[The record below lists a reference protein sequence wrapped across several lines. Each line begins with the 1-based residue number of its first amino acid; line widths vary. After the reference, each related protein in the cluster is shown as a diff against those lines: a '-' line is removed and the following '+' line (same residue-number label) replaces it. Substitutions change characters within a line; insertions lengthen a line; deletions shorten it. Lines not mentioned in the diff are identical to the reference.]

1 MIITILDLIGS
12 FAFAFYGAT
21 AALKQKYDIFG
32 IFVCAFLTA
41 VGGGTIRDMI
51 LNKTPF
57 YLQDCSYLF
66 VIIAAVAIAIALYKL
81 FPRIEWLIQILDA
94 VGLVV
99 FAYIGVKK
107 AESAHLG
114 IAGIIFFAPLT
125 AAGGGLLRDI
135 AMNRT
140 PAVLYT
146 DFYAEPAILFAI
158 LYLFTE
164 HWMDSPLLLT
174 LLMFIIFVLR
184 MLAVKYN
191 FIFWIPNKIVKPKH
205 RPRKKRQKR

>member
-1 MIITILDLIGS
+1 MIITVLDLIGS

-57 YLQDCSYLF
+57 YLHDCRYLF

-99 FAYIGVKK
+99 FAYIGVQK
-107 AESAHLG
+107 AEAAHLG
-114 IAGIIFFAPLT
+114 IAGKIFFAPLT

-146 DFYAEPAILFAI
+146 DFYAEPAILFAS
-158 LYLFTE
+158 LYLLVE
-164 HWMDSPLLLT
+164 RWMKFPPLLF
-174 LLMFIIFVLR
+174 LLMLLIFTLR
-184 MLAVKYN
+184 MVAVKFN
-191 FIFWIPNKIVKPKH
+191 FIFWVPHKMTASK
-205 RPRKKRQKR
+205 PRKRRGY